1 MSIDLWQSLRSSVH
15 YLSLGVCLLL
25 VACVS
30 APSIPETTWHRLP
43 APGKVAPMTHPTAL
57 PLAVHRFEADG
68 LYADQALLYALDAD
82 AQQLRAYHYHQWIDP
97 PGTLL
102 QRRWMQALQQAQAAA
117 QVVERTQAGSD
128 ARQLRGRIVRWE
140 RVPMT
145 SGAWQVQIDLELSL
159 QRGRALPLLRQHYSQ
174 QVLAADA
181 SIEASVQAV
190 GAALDTIQ
198 GAFLTDMA
206 RVFVT
211 ESQP

>member
-128 ARQLRGRIVRWE
+128 AWQLRGRIVRWE
-140 RVPMT
+140 RVPMA
-145 SGAWQVQIDLELSL
+145 SGAWQVQIDWNSACSVG
-159 QRGRALPLLRQHYSQ
+159 GRCRCYVSSTASRCLLPTPVSKPACKRLVRHWIRSK
-174 QVLAADA
+174 AP
-181 SIEASVQAV
+181 
-190 GAALDTIQ
+190 
-198 GAFLTDMA
+198 F
-206 RVFVT
+206 
-211 ESQP
+211 